1 MGKNLKGGNKAKRQ
15 KNSTGDNS
23 RRALLTKDNSAD
35 SSQLYGK
42 VVKRLGGRPALIL
55 ILCEDGLERKC
66 IIRGKF
72 NKRVWFNENDY
83 VLITYNQTT
92 SDKTGEIV
100 HKYFPHEVAQLIS
113 RGELDEG
120 KFKLGDNMENNDI
133 GIIFAKESDTKK
145 ESDYSDLWSNDDTSK
160 QRVFVATMGNSD
172 DEDDEWNLDD
182 I

>member
-1 MGKNLKGGNKAKRQ
+1 MGKNFRGGNKAKRQ

-42 VVKRLGGRPALIL
+42 VVKRLGGRPAWIL

-92 SDKTGEIV
+92 SDKTGEIA

-120 KFKLGDNMENNDI
+120 KFKLGDDMEDNDI
-133 GIIFAKESDTKK
+133 GIVFAKESDTKK
-145 ESDYSDLWSNDDTSK
+145 ESNYSDLWSNDTTSTK
-160 QRVFVATMGNSD
+160 RVFVATMGNSD
-172 DEDDEWNLDD
+172 DEDDEWNIDD

>member
-1 MGKNLKGGNKAKRQ
+1 MGKNFRGGNKAKRK
-15 KNSTGDNS
+15 KNSTCNNR
-23 RRALLTKDNSAD
+23 RRALIIKDNTAD

-42 VVKRLGGRPALIL
+42 VVKRLGGRPAWIL

-92 SDKTGEIV
+92 SDKRGEIA

-120 KFKLGDNMENNDI
+120 KFKLDNDMENNDI
-133 GIIFAKESDTKK
+133 GIVFAKESDTKK
-145 ESDYSDLWSNDDTSK
+145 DSGYSDIWSKNTST
-160 QRVFVATMGNSD
+160 QRVFIATLGNSD
-172 DEDDEWNLDD
+172 EPDDEWNIDD

>member
-1 MGKNLKGGNKAKRQ
+1 MGRNIRGGNKAKRQ
-15 KNSTGDNS
+15 KNSSGDNS
-23 RRALLTKDNSAD
+23 RRALLTKDSSAD

-42 VVKRLGGRPALIL
+42 VVKRLGGRPAYIL
-55 ILCEDGLERKC
+55 ILCEDGIERKC
-66 IIRGKF
+66 VVRGKF

-92 SDKTGEIV
+92 SEQSGEIE
-100 HKYFPHEVAQLIS
+100 HKYFPHEVAQLLS
-113 RGELDEG
+113 KGEIDDG
-120 KFKLGDNMENNDI
+120 KFKQNDDVDDNDL

-145 ESDYSDLWSNDDTSK
+145 ESDYSDLMSNDTSK